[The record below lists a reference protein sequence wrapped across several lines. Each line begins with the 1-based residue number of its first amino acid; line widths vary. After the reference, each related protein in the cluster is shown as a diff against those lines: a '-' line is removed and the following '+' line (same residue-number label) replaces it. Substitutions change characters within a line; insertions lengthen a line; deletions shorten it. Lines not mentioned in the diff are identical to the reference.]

1 MTATLLNP
9 EMIAM
14 DQGASDTAFRL
25 CFRVIAFRLWFH
37 CRSLPKTV
45 PCIAVQDPL
54 GVSGRVGPGTK
65 TWVSISLIAAVIAVP
80 L

>member
-1 MTATLLNP
+1 MRQTLPFDFASESLPFDCGSTAV
-9 EMIAM
+9 
-14 DQGASDTAFRL
+14 F
-25 CFRVIAFRLWFH
+25 
-37 CRSLPKTV
+37 PKTV